1 MRAPTLEAKWDKL
14 ARANNYR
21 CRGCGMV
28 PPRSE
33 RGVFFARDLCAW
45 CVLAADRDDLA
56 STWEHGP
63 GERSVTTRAR
73 RIRSAKPAG

>member
-1 MRAPTLEAKWDKL
+1 MNKRPSEDRATKEQTVEEKWETL

-21 CRGCGMV
+21 CSMCGMA

-45 CVLAADRDDLA
+45 CATVIDRDDLA
-56 STWEHGP
+56 QASPGP
-63 GERSVTTRAR
+63 R
-73 RIRSAKPAG
+73 

>member
-1 MRAPTLEAKWDKL
+1 MRVPTLEAKWKKL

-45 CVLAADRDDLA
+45 CALAADRDDLA
-56 STWEHGP
+56 RSWERG
-63 GERSVTTRAR
+63 GESAATTRAR
-73 RIRSAKPAG
+73 QRIRPTKPAG